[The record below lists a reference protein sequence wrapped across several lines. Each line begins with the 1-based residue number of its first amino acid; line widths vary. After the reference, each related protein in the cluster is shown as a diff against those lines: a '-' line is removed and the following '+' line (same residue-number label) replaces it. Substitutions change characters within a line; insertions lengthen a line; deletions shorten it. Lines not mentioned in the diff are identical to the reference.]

1 MKGGIFTLILLCLS
15 CPGRML
21 AQESPASAPAAYE
34 AADRASGQPLKKER
48 GLISLSNT
56 FVPKGQW
63 VAGMTASFSTHSNK
77 DYTFVVIEGINS
89 EGHTVK
95 IAPVLAYAV
104 ANNMAL
110 GARFTYSR
118 TYLRIDSG
126 SIQLGDDDTGIDL
139 KVDSYYSLKHVYEGA
154 LIWRQYIPLGNN
166 KRFALFNEMQFA
178 IGGSQAKFASG
189 SPVKGTYETGLL
201 LSLGISPGLVA
212 FATNNM
218 AFEVNVGV
226 MGISYSSIKQVHN
239 QVTVGKRSSSMMNFK
254 VNIFSIGLGVAFYL

>member
-34 AADRASGQPLKKER
+34 TADRISGQPLKKER

-126 SIQLGDDDTGIDL
+126 
-139 KVDSYYSLKHVYEGA
+139 
-154 LIWRQYIPLGNN
+154 
-166 KRFALFNEMQFA
+166 F
-178 IGGSQAKFASG
+178 GGSISRWATTSVSHCSTRCS
-189 SPVKGTYETGLL
+189 SP
-201 LSLGISPGLVA
+201 SAARRP
-212 FATNNM
+212 
-218 AFEVNVGV
+218 
-226 MGISYSSIKQVHN
+226 SSHPVL
-239 QVTVGKRSSSMMNFK
+239 R
-254 VNIFSIGLGVAFYL
+254 

>member
-1 MKGGIFTLILLCLS
+1 
-15 CPGRML
+15 
-21 AQESPASAPAAYE
+21 
-34 AADRASGQPLKKER
+34 
-48 GLISLSNT
+48 
-56 FVPKGQW
+56 
-63 VAGMTASFSTHSNK
+63 MTASFSTHSNK

-139 KVDSYYSLKHVYEGA
+139 KADSYYSLKHVYEGT

>member
-34 AADRASGQPLKKER
+34 TADRISGQPLKKER

-139 KVDSYYSLKHVYEGA
+139 TELTKAALKPYCLED
-154 LIWRQYIPLGNN
+154 
-166 KRFALFNEMQFA
+166 
-178 IGGSQAKFASG
+178 
-189 SPVKGTYETGLL
+189 
-201 LSLGISPGLVA
+201 LSLAGFDPKKDIAGKSRLVPEGHG
-212 FATNNM
+212 M
-218 AFEVNVGV
+218 LEVARR
-226 MGISYSSIKQVHN
+226 MGIS
-239 QVTVGKRSSSMMNFK
+239 VG
-254 VNIFSIGLGVAFYL
+254 